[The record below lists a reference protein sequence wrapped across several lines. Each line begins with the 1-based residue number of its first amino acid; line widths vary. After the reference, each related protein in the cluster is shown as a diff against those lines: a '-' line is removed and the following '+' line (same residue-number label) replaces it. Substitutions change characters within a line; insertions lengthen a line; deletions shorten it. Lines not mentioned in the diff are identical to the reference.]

1 MKWSVLIYGTL
12 LALMDVIMMPIT
24 KGVATKGWPLAW
36 MIVPTLVYAVDPW
49 IFLQSLK
56 LETMVVMNLAWDLL
70 SDILVTFTG
79 LVILGEKV
87 SMMKGI
93 GIALSFVSL
102 FFLSYDG

>member
-1 MKWSVLIYGTL
+1 
-12 LALMDVIMMPIT
+12 
-24 KGVATKGWPLAW
+24 
-36 MIVPTLVYAVDPW
+36 
-49 IFLQSLK
+49 
-56 LETMVVMNLAWDLL
+56 MNLAWDLL
-70 SDILVTFTG
+70 SDVLVTFTG